1 MVQMLTSEWAKVH
14 EQMINILLSKVQYT
28 DKWTNDNNAALHN
41 FLNKSYTWDEQNLAK
56 PTKHI
61 CLVGIVIYNITY

>member
-1 MVQMLTSEWAKVH
+1 MIQILTSEWAKVH
-14 EQMINILLSKVQYT
+14 EQLINILLAKVQYT

-41 FLNKSYTWDEQNLAK
+41 FLNKSYAWDEQNLAK

-61 CLVGIVIYNITY
+61 CLVGIV

>member
-14 EQMINILLSKVQYT
+14 EQLINNLFTKVQYT

-61 CLVGIVIYNITY
+61 WIVLYNITY

>member
-1 MVQMLTSEWAKVH
+1 MVQKITSEWAKVH
-14 EQMINILLSKVQYT
+14 EQMINIWLAKVQYT

-41 FLNKSYTWDEQNLAK
+41 FLNKSYTGDEQNLAK

-61 CLVGIVIYNITY
+61 WIVWYNITY

>member
-14 EQMINILLSKVQYT
+14 EQLINNLFTKVQYT

-56 PTKHI
+56 HTKHI
-61 CLVGIVIYNITY
+61 CIVLYSITY

>member
-14 EQMINILLSKVQYT
+14 EQLQYT

-41 FLNKSYTWDEQNLAK
+41 FLNKSYTGDEQNLAK
-56 PTKHI
+56 HTKHI
-61 CLVGIVIYNITY
+61 WIVLYNYTY

>member
-1 MVQMLTSEWAKVH
+1 MLTSEWAKVH
-14 EQMINILLSKVQYT
+14 EQLINNLFTKVQYT

-56 PTKHI
+56 HTKHI
-61 CLVGIVIYNITY
+61 CLVGIVIYSITY

>member
-1 MVQMLTSEWAKVH
+1 MVHMLTSEWAKVH
-14 EQMINILLSKVQYT
+14 EQIINILLSKVQYT

-41 FLNKSYTWDEQNLAK
+41 FLNKSYAWDEQNLAK

-61 CLVGIVIYNITY
+61 CLVGIV

>member
-14 EQMINILLSKVQYT
+14 EQMINILLAKVQYT

-41 FLNKSYTWDEQNLAK
+41 FLNKSYTGDEQNLAK
-56 PTKHI
+56 HTKHI
-61 CLVGIVIYNITY
+61 WIVLYNYTY

>member
-14 EQMINILLSKVQYT
+14 EQLINIWLAKMQYT

-41 FLNKSYTWDEQNLAK
+41 FLNKSYTRYEQNLAK
-56 PTKHI
+56 HTKHI
-61 CLVGIVIYNITY
+61 WIV